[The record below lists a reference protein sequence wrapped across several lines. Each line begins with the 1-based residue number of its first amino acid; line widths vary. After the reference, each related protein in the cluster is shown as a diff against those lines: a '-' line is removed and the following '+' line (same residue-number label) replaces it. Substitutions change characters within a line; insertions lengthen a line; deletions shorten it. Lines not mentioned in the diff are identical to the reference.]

1 MASGTIALTRTGSGY
16 LTGQMVWSSKSN
28 GTEANTST
36 VTVQLQIQRSALNT
50 TTGTFK
56 GTLKVGT
63 TSETISWYGS
73 LPSMEWVTVKT
84 LTVTVSH
91 NADGKGSCYLYAIVN
106 GPTQTTMEGTY
117 VSGSATVTLEAI
129 PRFASIISAT
139 NFTDEENPTIT
150 YSNPAGTA
158 VSSLQAC
165 ISLTGSNADVP
176 YRDIPKVGT
185 RYTFSLTEAERKTLR
200 EAATNSNTLTVKVV
214 VRSQVGDTL
223 QTDSVKSKMTVVNA
237 NPALSYKVE
246 DTNEATKA
254 LTGDPSVLVA
264 LHSKAKVT
272 INATAKKYA
281 TIKSKKVL
289 HSAAALSGDGTLS
302 VTNHAIVITVTDSRG
317 NTVTRTAA
325 NTIVAYINPTCTI
338 GNQIP
343 QADGSFTLNAAGVF
357 YNGAIGKT
365 ANAIEVQYRCKAAGG
380 SYGSWTKFGTVTKSG
395 NSYTATADLTGLDY
409 QTVYTFQAR
418 VKDVLHESGVVSA
431 EKSVIAEPVYHW
443 GQNDF
448 HFNVPVSLKDGCD
461 ILKNGSAA
469 YAPAGYGYGEQA
481 INLGSF
487 DNETDLTSAI
497 EAVYGGM
504 KASETKMVRFQ
515 GHPAESDFNFYGILA
530 RSSANYGSL
539 FVNSAYCNGSLM
551 QKVKYA
557 GTWKPLEWVNP
568 TMYLGVQYR
577 TSERY
582 RGKIVY
588 AKLVNFGA
596 LPNNTTKN
604 VAYCGSG
611 STGVVSM
618 TCMLSDGCCISSGYN
633 RDRNFATSSGLYL
646 DNTLYNIRIFTE
658 FDMSSLTAYA
668 LVKYTID

>member
-28 GTEANTST
+28 GTQANTST

-50 TTGTFK
+50 TTGTFN
-56 GTLKVGT
+56 GTLTVGS

-106 GPTQTTMEGTY
+106 GPTQTSMEGTY
-117 VSGSATVTLEAI
+117 VSGSSTVTLDSIA
-129 PRFASIISAT
+129 RFASIKTAQ
-139 NFTDEENPTIT
+139 NFNDDENPIIT
-150 YSNPAGTA
+150 YSNPAGSSVTA
-158 VSSLQAC
+158 LEAC
-165 ISLTGSNADVP
+165 ISLTGSNDDVA
-176 YRDIPKVGT
+176 YRSISKTGT
-185 RYTFSLTEAERKTLR
+185 SYTFSLTDAERNVLRAATTGGNCRTVKFFVRSTIGSSSQTSVLTKTL
-200 EAATNSNTLTVKVV
+200 TINNPKPTINPSIVDSNSVTV
-214 VRSQVGDTL
+214 
-223 QTDSVKSKMTVVNA
+223 
-237 NPALSYKVE
+237 
-246 DTNEATKA
+246 A
-254 LTGDPSVLVA
+254 LTGDSSKLVKYYSNA
-264 LHSKAKVT
+264 NIT
-272 INATAKKYA
+272 IGATAVKKA
-281 TIKSKKVL
+281 TLESKKVTCG
-289 HSAAALSGDGTLS
+289 SKSRTSDG
-302 VTNHAIVITVTDSRG
+302 AINYIESNKFVFTATDSRG
-317 NTVTRTAA
+317 NTTTKTVTTSFVDYVKLSCNLANNMPDA
-325 NTIVAYINPTCTI
+325 SGNMTVKVTGNYFNGSFGSKSNTINVY
-338 GNQIP
+338 
-343 QADGSFTLNAAGVF
+343 
-357 YNGAIGKT
+357 
-365 ANAIEVQYRCKAAGG
+365 YRYKALGG
-380 SYGSWTKFGTVTKSG
+380 SYSSWAEMTVTKSG
-395 NSYTATADLTGLDY
+395 NAYSATKSISGLDY
-409 QTVYTFQAR
+409 QTSYVFQAR
-418 VKDVLHESGVVSA
+418 AVDALATVNSSENNVKA
-431 EKSVIAEPVYHW
+431 TPVFDW

-481 INLGSF
+481 INLGRF

-515 GHPAESDFNFYGILA
+515 GYPAESDFNFYGILA